1 MQAFV
6 TLIDIPGQKAIMGAN
21 FTPIL
26 GQYGIGIRE
35 FCNIFNL
42 KTKDFSENLPFNL
55 TVQTESRDKFSI
67 SKLKINPNFL
77 IKVLVF
83 NSKSL
88 SLKDIYIAFNI
99 MTKFG
104 SSVLSM
110 RDLKSSF
117 KTYLAYVKSFNI
129 RIHT

>member
-83 NSKSL
+83 NSKSV

-104 SSVLSM
+104 TSVLSM

>member
-83 NSKSL
+83 NSKSV

>member
-110 RDLKSSF
+110 RDLNLVLK
-117 KTYLAYVKSFNI
+117 LI
-129 RIHT
+129 WLM